1 MLAIDA
7 GDLVVPLMFDLSS
20 TSDTI
25 VDEIL
30 IGRLE
35 HCVRFSGEA
44 LQWMR
49 SYLTY
54 RFFSHSSKCYP
65 LRWGVP
71 QGSVLARIKSVFYIS
86 KSKF

>member
-35 HCVRFSGEA
+35 HCDVFWRSPAVDEVLSHRQVFQSLIQVLPPEVESSSGV
-44 LQWMR
+44 
-49 SYLTY
+49 
-54 RFFSHSSKCYP
+54 SS
-65 LRWGVP
+65 G
-71 QGSVLARIKSVFYIS
+71 QD
-86 KSKF
+86 